1 MESSPLANG
10 PIESTAPGTL
20 GTVLLVEDDT
30 ALSRVLAR
38 ILTRAGYRVLT
49 ADGPPAVRAQLR
61 DLHGAIDVVVSD
73 LLLPGGGGWAVV
85 EEVRAALP
93 GVPVLFMSGYDLSTV
108 LDRQL
113 IPPEQAYRVEL
124 LQKPFTAGELTT
136 RLAALTGE
144 GKEGE

>member
-1 MESSPLANG
+1 M
-10 PIESTAPGTL
+10 
-20 GTVLLVEDDT
+20 
-30 ALSRVLAR
+30 
-38 ILTRAGYRVLT
+38 
-49 ADGPPAVRAQLR
+49 
-61 DLHGAIDVVVSD
+61 
-73 LLLPGGGGWAVV
+73 
-85 EEVRAALP
+85 EEVREALP